1 MLFVDALLI
10 YLYGPICSRTIFF
23 SFNIQEGFFTT
34 HKDCELAPNRRLIRR
49 FLIRYKL
56 FLNLFLRF

>member
-23 SFNIQEGFFTT
+23 SFNIQEGFFAT
-34 HKDCELAPNRRLIRR
+34 HKDCELAPTEG
-49 FLIRYKL
+49 
-56 FLNLFLRF
+56 